1 MVAASLYDGPL
12 PMRVFTTACLLVG
25 MTVAASA
32 QSPTTRIR
40 GEVEK
45 AESDTLIV
53 KTVDG
58 ASAKVALA
66 SGYSVGGVIKATA
79 ADIKK
84 GGFIGVG
91 ARPQPDGSL
100 LAVQVFI
107 FPEAMRGTGEGHRP
121 WSVLPESTMTN
132 ATVAETVSRIDGA
145 NVMLTYPGG
154 EQRVAITPDA
164 NIIMAAPAQASELV
178 AGAQVAMT
186 ATKQA
191 DGSFTASRVTIAK
204 PGAQLPY

>member
-1 MVAASLYDGPL
+1 MRIVPAALFALLASSLAL
-12 PMRVFTTACLLVG
+12 
-25 MTVAASA
+25 A
-32 QSPTTRIR
+32 QGSPSQTRIR
-40 GEVEK
+40 GEIERVEG
-45 AESDTLIV
+45 
-53 KTVDG
+53 DG
-58 ASAKVALA
+58 VVVRTMEGNSARVALTP
-66 SGYSVGGVIKATA
+66 GYSVGGVVKATI
-79 ADIKK
+79 ADIRK
-84 GGFIGVG
+84 GGYIGVG

-121 WSVLPESTMTN
+121 WGVLPDTTMTN

-145 NVMLTYPGG
+145 NLVLSYPGG
-154 EQRVAITPDA
+154 EQRVTITPEA

-186 ATKQA
+186 AMKQG
-191 DGSFTASRVTIAK
+191 DGGFSASRITIAK

>member
-1 MVAASLYDGPL
+1 MRSLATVCIILGL
-12 PMRVFTTACLLVG
+12 
-25 MTVAASA
+25 TVAVQA
-32 QSPTTRIR
+32 QSPPTRIR

-45 AESDTLIV
+45 AEGDTLMV

-58 ASAKVALA
+58 ASAKIALA
-66 SGYSVGGVIKATA
+66 SGYSVGGVVKATA

-84 GGFIGVG
+84 GGFVGVG

-121 WSVLPESTMTN
+121 WGVLPDSTMTN
-132 ATVAETVSRIDGA
+132 ATVSETVSRVDGA
-145 NVMLTYPGG
+145 NVMLAYPGG
-154 EQRVAITPDA
+154 EQKVTITPDA
-164 NIIMAAPAQASELV
+164 NIIMAAPAEMSELV

-186 ATKQA
+186 ATRQA
-191 DGSFTASRVTIAK
+191 DGSFSASRVTIAK
-204 PGAQLPY
+204 SGARLPY